1 MVNYQLYGIHIY
13 GGTRNIIGRNQI
25 CFPVNAPILDEGAET
40 RLPVKVFQF
49 TEPVNGAIV
58 TVSPTGVDVD
68 ATTEAALAWG
78 QLPHEVQ
85 QIVRLKIWGVA
96 TDAPIGAGGQMH
108 LEITFNAGAS
118 NAAYNEAAKSWNIVN
133 FDGEEADYVADDVVH
148 WVIED
153 GDVGNELLNLVAGD
167 SFEIFAIW
175 EAGAD
180 PDGAT
185 DAVFRVVE
193 VEYV

>member
-1 MVNYQLYGIHIY
+1 
-13 GGTRNIIGRNQI
+13 
-25 CFPVNAPILDEGAET
+25 
-40 RLPVKVFQF
+40 
-49 TEPVNGAIV
+49 
-58 TVSPTGVDVD
+58 
-68 ATTEAALAWG
+68 
-78 QLPHEVQ
+78 
-85 QIVRLKIWGVA
+85 VRLKIWAVA

-108 LEITFNAGAS
+108 LETTFNAGAS
-118 NAAYNEAAKSWNIVN
+118 NLAYNTANKSWNIVN
-133 FDGEEADYVADDVVH
+133 FDGEEADYIANDVIH

-167 SFEIFAIW
+167 SFELFAIH

-185 DAVFRVVE
+185 SAVFRVLE